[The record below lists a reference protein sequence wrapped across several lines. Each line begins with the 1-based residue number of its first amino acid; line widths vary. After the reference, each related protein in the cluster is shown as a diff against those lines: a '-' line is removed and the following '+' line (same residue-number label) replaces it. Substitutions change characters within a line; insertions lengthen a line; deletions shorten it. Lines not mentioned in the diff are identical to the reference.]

1 MPMKSVDAG
10 ANIISIKI
18 SIETRE
24 NTTFSLN
31 EMREVIKIWSCLYL
45 QSSSSFIYKHWN
57 LFFPIFKFPIYI
69 IFTQS

>member
-1 MPMKSVDAG
+1 MIPMPMKSVDAG

-31 EMREVIKIWSCLYL
+31 EMREVIKI
-45 QSSSSFIYKHWN
+45 
-57 LFFPIFKFPIYI
+57 
-69 IFTQS
+69 